1 MEQRTKEFLKTMLDN
16 PESRP
21 GRRFATLIQ
30 LLIVVSLVTF
40 SLDTL
45 PGLTPREHSFLHGCE
60 VVTVAVF
67 TLEYLLRLYVAERKL
82 RFVFSF
88 FSMIDLLSILPFY
101 LAAGVDLRAVR
112 ALRML
117 RLFRILKLGRYNRA
131 VQRVWRAFMI
141 AREEL
146 VIFYS
151 ATFLVLFV
159 ASVGIY
165 HFERDAQPATFGS
178 VFHCLWWAIETM
190 TTVGYGDVIPITLGG
205 RIFTFLMIMC
215 GLGIVGMPAGIMAS
229 ALTRAAEEERC

>member
-1 MEQRTKEFLKTMLDN
+1 MEFLRTVLN
-16 PESRP
+16 HPESRW
-21 GRRFATLIQ
+21 GGRFAALIQ
-30 LLIVVSLVTF
+30 LLIILSLVTF

-45 PGLTPREHSFLHGCE
+45 PGLTPRAHTILHWCE

-67 TLEYLLRLYVAERKL
+67 TVEYLLRLYAAERRL

-88 FSMIDLLSILPFY
+88 FGIIDLLSILPFY
-101 LAAGVDLRAVR
+101 LAAGIDLRGVR

-131 VQRVWRAFMI
+131 VRRVWRAVNI

-165 HFERDAQPATFGS
+165 HFEREAQPQQFGS

-190 TTVGYGDVIPITLGG
+190 TTVGYGDVIPVTVGG
-205 RIFTFLMIMC
+205 RVFTFLMVMC

-229 ALTRAAEEERC
+229 ALTRAAEEEKC

>member
-1 MEQRTKEFLKTMLDN
+1 MEFLKTMLN
-16 PESRP
+16 QPESRA
-21 GRRFATLIQ
+21 GARFATLIQ
-30 LLIVVSLVTF
+30 LLIILSLVTF

-45 PGLTPREHSFLHGCE
+45 PGLTPRAHAILHWCE
-60 VVTVAVF
+60 VVTVLVF
-67 TLEYLLRLYVAERKL
+67 TVEYVLRLYVADRKL

-88 FSMIDLLSILPFY
+88 FGIIDLLSILPFY
-101 LAAGVDLRAVR
+101 LSAGVDLRGVR

-131 VQRVWRAFMI
+131 VRRVGRAFVI

-165 HFERDAQPATFGS
+165 HFEREAQPQTFGS
-178 VFHCLWWAIETM
+178 VFHCLWWAIETL
-190 TTVGYGDVIPITLGG
+190 TTVGYGDVIPVTLGG
-205 RIFTFLMIMC
+205 RVFTFLMIMC

-229 ALTRAAEEERC
+229 ALTRAAEEEKC